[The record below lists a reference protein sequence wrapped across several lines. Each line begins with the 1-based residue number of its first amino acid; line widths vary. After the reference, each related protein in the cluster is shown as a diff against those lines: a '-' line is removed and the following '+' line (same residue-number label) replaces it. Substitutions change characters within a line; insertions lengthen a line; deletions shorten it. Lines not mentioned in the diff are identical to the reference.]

1 MSSLINSAMSGLSAA
16 QAALSTTG
24 NNISNY
30 NVAGYSRQ
38 TTVLAQSQSTLSG
51 GNYYGNGVTVTGVN
65 REYDAFI
72 TAQLRGASAQ
82 SSATTTQYNQISTID
97 DMLSTS
103 SSNLSSTLQDFFTN
117 LQNVVSNAD
126 DPSARQTLLGKA
138 DGLVNQFQVTDQY
151 LRSLDSSVNT
161 SISSS
166 VDQINN
172 YAKQIANL
180 NQQISKLTGAG
191 AGAEPNGLLDQ
202 RDQLVSELN
211 DLVGVT
217 VSQQD
222 GSYNVSMGNGT
233 SLVNGAN
240 SGQLVAM
247 ASSSDPTRTT
257 VGYVDAKA
265 GNVEIPEKLIT
276 TGSLGGLLS
285 FRSEN
290 LDAARNRLGQLATTF
305 ADSFNRQ
312 HKAGVDSNGDAGEDF
327 FTIGGPTVISNS
339 KNSSS
344 TTLTAQMTDSS
355 AVQATDYN
363 VTFDGTNWNVTRLSD
378 NTSVKATAGTDKES
392 GEPTLSFDGLQ
403 INISGNPTA
412 KDSFT
417 VKPVANAVVN
427 MDVAITDEAKIA
439 AAAEA
444 GGASDNRNAQKLLD
458 LQTQKVVNG
467 NSTLSQAYASLVSD
481 IGNKTNTL
489 KTTSTTQDNL
499 VTQLTNRQQSVSG
512 VNLDEEYGDLQRFQ
526 QYYMANAQVLQTAS
540 AIFNALIGIRG

>member
-30 NVAGYSRQ
+30 SVAGYSRQ
-38 TTVLAQSQSTLSG
+38 TTVLAQLQSTLSG
-51 GNYYGNGVTVTGVN
+51 GSYYGNGVTVTGVN

-82 SSATTTQYNQISTID
+82 SSAINTQYNQISNID
-97 DMLSTS
+97 DMLSA
-103 SSNLSSTLQDFFTN
+103 SSNNLSNTLQDFFTN
-117 LQNVVSNAD
+117 LQNVVSNAS

-161 SISSS
+161 AVSST
-166 VDQINN
+166 VDQING

-180 NQQISKLTGAG
+180 NQQISKLTAAG
-191 AGAEPNGLLDQ
+191 AGAEPNGMLDQ
-202 RDQLVSELN
+202 RDQLVNELN
-211 DLVGVT
+211 NLVGVT

-222 GSYNVSMGNGT
+222 GSYNVSMANGT
-233 SLVNGAN
+233 SLVNGVNA
-240 SGQLVAM
+240 GQLVAM
-247 ASSSDPTRTT
+247 ASSSDPSRIT

-265 GNVEIPEKLIT
+265 GNVEIPEKLIA
-276 TGSLGGLLS
+276 TGSLSGLLS

-290 LDAARNRLGQLATTF
+290 LDAARNRLGQLATAF
-305 ADSFNRQ
+305 AVSFNTQ
-312 HKAGVDSNGDAGEDF
+312 HKAGVDSHGDAGEDF

-339 KNSSS
+339 KNGST
-344 TTLTAQMTDSS
+344 TTLTAQLKDSS
-355 AVQATDYN
+355 ALQATDYN
-363 VTFDGTNWNVTRLSD
+363 VTYDGTNWKVTRLSD
-378 NTSVKATAGTDKES
+378 NTSVNATAGIDSVS

-403 INISGNPTA
+403 VNISGNPTA

-417 VKPVANAVVN
+417 VKPVANAIVN
-427 MDVAITDEAKIA
+427 MTVAITDEAKIA
-439 AAAEA
+439 AAGEA
-444 GGASDNRNAQKLLD
+444 GGVSDNRNAQKLLD
-458 LQTQKVVNG
+458 LQTKKVVNG

-481 IGNKTNTL
+481 VGNKTNTL
-489 KTTSTTQDNL
+489 KTTSSTQEKL
-499 VTQLTNRQQSVSG
+499 VTQLTNRQQSISG
-512 VNLDEEYGDLQRFQ
+512 VNLDEEYGNLQRFQ
-526 QYYMANAQVLQTAS
+526 QYYMANAQIMQTAS